1 MTDEALIGL
10 VMLLV
15 LLGAIFIGVPI
26 SFTLLFLALAFGYLG
41 MGATVFDLAYFQII
55 GLMKEELLAAVPLFI
70 FMGFITE
77 QAGLMERLF
86 RAFRLLLAP
95 IRGSLYLVVILTS
108 AVFAMATGI
117 VGAAVTVLGI
127 MAAPI
132 MVKAGYDG
140 KLSSGTIT
148 AGGTLGILIP
158 PSVMLVV
165 MGPVLGVSVADLYAA
180 AFGPGFLL
188 AGMYIVYLMARSFI
202 NPHLGP
208 PVPVEERVH
217 TLPIM
222 LREVLVGTMP
232 LLGLITATLGSILA
246 GLATPTE
253 AAGVG
258 AAGALVLMLG
268 YRRFTWPG
276 FQRALHATMSTS
288 SMVLLLAVTSNIFG
302 AVFARL
308 GTASWITQTMLSLQL
323 PPTLMLIMVLV
334 LIFLLGWPF
343 EWPAIVLVF
352 LPIFYPVV
360 AAMKVD
366 LVWFGALVAVVLQT
380 AFLSPPVAMSAY
392 YLKQV
397 VKDWSLFTIYAGMFQ
412 FMIIQVICIALLV
425 TCPAIATWF
434 PEKLQE
440 AARSEKIPEDIQKVL
455 EQQRRAPSLEE
466 GGLK

>member
-1 MTDEALIGL
+1 
-10 VMLLV
+10 V
-15 LLGAIFIGVPI
+15 
-26 SFTLLFLALAFGYLG
+26 
-41 MGATVFDLAYFQII
+41 
-55 GLMKEELLAAVPLFI
+55 
-70 FMGFITE
+70 
-77 QAGLMERLF
+77 
-86 RAFRLLLAP
+86 
-95 IRGSLYLVVILTS
+95 
-108 AVFAMATGI
+108 
-117 VGAAVTVLGI
+117 
-127 MAAPI
+127 
-132 MVKAGYDG
+132 
-140 KLSSGTIT
+140 
-148 AGGTLGILIP
+148 
-158 PSVMLVV
+158 
-165 MGPVLGVSVADLYAA
+165 
-180 AFGPGFLL
+180 
-188 AGMYIVYLMARSFI
+188 
-202 NPHLGP
+202 
-208 PVPVEERVH
+208 
-217 TLPIM
+217 
-222 LREVLVGTMP
+222 P

-276 FQRALHATMSTS
+276 FQRALHATMATS

-412 FMIIQVICIALLV
+412 FLIIQVICVALLV
-425 TCPAIATWF
+425 TFPAIATWF